1 MVKEASGEV
10 MFGLTLNNNKPI
22 LGGSGRR
29 VPGGGSSLTKAVGV
43 ESWACMRS
51 REEATLAGPG
61 P

>member
-10 MFGLTLNNNKPI
+10 MFGLTLNSNKPI
-22 LGGSGRR
+22 LGGSGGG
-29 VPGGGSSLTKAVGV
+29 VPGGGSSLTKAGGA
-43 ESWACMRS
+43 ESWASVRS